1 MISVLASIF
10 ANYAMSTGD
19 PQAVLTA
26 DGEGRYHDALGL
38 RPDAN
43 IDDIRSA
50 QVVLLHRFRSEP
62 PVVAAVNHAAE
73 CAAEERCTSVNPI
86 RVKRLVLEASLPQW
100 GVPAQDVIEY
110 LAGSVDLNAVI
121 AEVAQHL
128 RRTGTAGDLEL
139 ATMDAVLSRLQSE
152 DTRLGMCDWYCRR
165 AGSRLNEAF
174 RGVVGSLSELGPAAA
189 SVLRRELLVCRISV
203 RLALSLASDHVPAH
217 SLFSKIEACLSE
229 VQRRASESTSLAERV
244 ASLRATANGLM
255 KTGNA
260 VGAVSCLRTVVEL
273 YDDAESYFD
282 LGTALSGL
290 GQFEEALRCF
300 QKAAELRGCNEDIA
314 SLEACRISLAGLKG
328 TRAFEDGLAALKR
341 GDAPAAVGLF
351 RQSTVSDPRG
361 ENYHWLGRA
370 LAQLGRLDD
379 ALPFLEQ
386 AARLRGDQTDVTW
399 LTEVRTQL
407 VKQRREAALNSAR
420 RDAERRA
427 SASPHVEHRDLPTGR
442 FQTRKLRPIH
452 IVGVALSALA
462 FASAF
467 VFTVVTA
474 VTREAIGVRLLTS
487 ACLMAASAGIAL
499 WVGLSLARHTRSHN
513 E

>member
-1 MISVLASIF
+1 LLVPQDIVDADGQGRHLDALSLRSDASID
-10 ANYAMSTGD
+10 T
-19 PQAVLTA
+19 
-26 DGEGRYHDALGL
+26 
-38 RPDAN
+38 
-43 IDDIRSA
+43 IRSA
-50 QVVLLHRFRSEP
+50 QVALAFRFHSQP
-62 PVVAAVNHAAE
+62 LVVAAINHAAE
-73 CAAEERCTSVNPI
+73 CAAEERCVAVNPI

-100 GVPAQDVIEY
+100 GVPASDVVEY
-110 LAGSVDLNAVI
+110 LAGAVNLDDMI
-121 AEVAQHL
+121 SHVAQRL
-128 RRTGTAGDLEL
+128 RGTGTAGDLEL
-139 ATMDAVLSRLQSE
+139 ATIDAVLKRLQSE
-152 DTRLGMCDWYCRR
+152 DTRLGMCDWYCHR

-174 RGVVGSLSELGPAAA
+174 RGVVGNLSELGPAAA

-203 RLALSLASDHVPAH
+203 RLALSLAGDHVPAH
-217 SLFSKIEACLSE
+217 SLFTKIEACLSG

-244 ASLRATANGLM
+244 GSLRATANGLM
-255 KTGNA
+255 KTGNT
-260 VGAVSCLRTVVEL
+260 VGAVSCLRAVVEL
-273 YDDAESYFD
+273 YEDAESYFD

-290 GQFEEALRCF
+290 GKFEEALPCF

-314 SLEACRISLAGLKG
+314 SLEACRISLASLKG
-328 TRAFEDGLAALKR
+328 EKAFKDGLAALDR
-341 GDAPAAVGLF
+341 GDASAAVGLF
-351 RQSTVSDPRG
+351 RQATISDARG
-361 ENYHWLGRA
+361 EYYHWLGRA
-370 LAQLGRLDD
+370 MARLGRLDD